1 VIRIQPDEGITI
13 RIGAKRPGA
22 RFEMVPAG
30 MKLDYKALT
39 KAPLPDAYENVL
51 SEVLAGGRSAFPGA
65 EEIELQWEIV
75 DPLLDAW
82 ESEGHPEPYARG
94 SWGPQA
100 ADDLVAAGGG
110 GRWIISGDEPGTA

>member
-1 VIRIQPDEGITI
+1 
-13 RIGAKRPGA
+13 
-22 RFEMVPAG
+22 MVPAA
-30 MKLDYKALT
+30 MKLDYKGLT
-39 KAPLPDAYENVL
+39 RAPLPDAYENVL
-51 SEVLAGGRSAFPGA
+51 SEVLAGGHSAFPGD

-75 DPLLDAW
+75 DPLIRAW

-100 ADDLVAAGGG
+100 ADDLVSAGGG